1 MASHLLVVDDDQ
13 PTAEFLAATLEAAG
27 YAVTWVTTAED
38 AIERLRQENFD
49 TLLTDLGMPHV
60 DGLAVAAS
68 IAAAVPATSI
78 IMLTGWGQRLVATGE
93 VPPHVV
99 AVLSKPPNLSELR
112 HTLAECIGERD
123 GG

>member
-1 MASHLLVVDDDQ
+1 M
-13 PTAEFLAATLEAAG
+13 
-27 YAVTWVTTAED
+27 
-38 AIERLRQENFD
+38 
-49 TLLTDLGMPHV
+49 
-60 DGLAVAAS
+60 AAS
-68 IAAAVPATSI
+68 IAAAVPVTSI